1 MKFCEAMEKLKGGSK
16 VTRAPWKDGV
26 YFMMDGNDV
35 KSFQPKLSHYV
46 YNEDIMVSE
55 GWMVECKDEEYKFCD
70 IIPYLQQG
78 SKAKLKEWKEMFIY
92 LDQSMKGLV
101 VNSMDIFPF
110 TPQFDDFV
118 AQDWVIIE

>member
-1 MKFCEAMEKLKGGSK
+1 MKFCEAMEKLKNGSK
-16 VTRAPWKDGV
+16 VTREPWKQGV
-26 YFMMDGNDV
+26 YFLMDGNDV
-35 KSFQPKLSHYV
+35 KSFQPKLAPYI

-55 GWMVECKDEEYKFCD
+55 GWILDGQEGEFKFCD

-92 LDQSMKGLV
+92 LDQTVKGLV

-110 TPQFDDFV
+110 TPQFNDFV
-118 AQDWVIIE
+118 AQDWVEIE

>member
-1 MKFCEAMEKLKGGSK
+1 MKFCEAMERLKSGAK
-16 VTRAPWKDGV
+16 VTRDPWKQGV
-26 YFMMDGNDV
+26 YFLMDGNDV
-35 KSFQPKLSHYV
+35 KSFQPKLAPYV
-46 YNEDIMVSE
+46 FNEDIMVSDGWLIDGKE
-55 GWMVECKDEEYKFCD
+55 GEFKFCD

-92 LDQSMKGLV
+92 LDQSIKCLV

-118 AQDWVIIE
+118 AQDWVEIE

>member
-1 MKFCEAMEKLKGGSK
+1 MKFCEAMDKLKSGAK
-16 VTRAPWKDGV
+16 VTRDPWKQGV
-26 YFMMDGNDV
+26 YFLMDGNDV
-35 KSFQPKLSHYV
+35 KSFQPKLAPYV
-46 YNEDIMVSE
+46 YNEDIMVSD
-55 GWMVECKDEEYKFCD
+55 GWLIDGKEEEFKFCD

-92 LDQSMKGLV
+92 LDQSIKGLV

-118 AQDWVIIE
+118 AQDWVEIE